1 MVKKL
6 EKICLI
12 IDRSFEMIIAITFLL
27 MVLVGGLQVFCR
39 YILGSSLSW
48 SEEFQKYAHIWI
60 IFLAIPM
67 GYKYKAHIGMNILLD
82 KMPKWWQSF
91 FKVFVDI
98 VWLAFGIILVLYT
111 SKIMYLTKNQSSPA
125 MGIRMDMIYF
135 CIMFGGAYIIFLA
148 LRKLAVQFFKIQIQ
162 PGENS

>member
-6 EKICLI
+6 QKICSI
-12 IDRSFEMIIAITFLL
+12 IDRSFEMIIATTFLL

-82 KMPKWWQSF
+82 KMPKWWQKY
-91 FKVFVDI
+91 FKVFVDLL
-98 VWLAFGIILVLYT
+98 WLVFGLILVVYT
-111 SKIMYLTKNQSSPA
+111 AKIMHFTRMQSSPA

-135 CIMFGGAYIIFLA
+135 CIMLGGAYIIFLA
-148 LRKLAVQFFKIQIQ
+148 LRKLAVQFFKIRVQ
-162 PGENS
+162 PEGKS

>member
-6 EKICLI
+6 QKICSI
-12 IDRSFEMIIAITFLL
+12 IDRSFEMIIATTFLL

-82 KMPKWWQSF
+82 KMPKWWQKY
-91 FKVFVDI
+91 FKVFVDLL
-98 VWLAFGIILVLYT
+98 WLVFGLILVVYT
-111 SKIMYLTKNQSSPA
+111 AKIMHFTRMQTSPA
-125 MGIRMDMIYF
+125 MGIRMDIIYF
-135 CIMFGGAYIIFLA
+135 CIMLGGAYVIFLA
-148 LRKLAVQFFKIQIQ
+148 LRKLAVQFFKIRVQ
-162 PGENS
+162 PEGKS

>member
-6 EKICLI
+6 EKICLF
-12 IDRSFEMIIAITFLL
+12 IDRSFEMIIATIFLL

-39 YILGSSLSW
+39 YILGNSLSW

-67 GYKYKAHIGMNILLD
+67 GYKYKAHIGMNVLLD
-82 KMPKWWQSF
+82 KMPKWWRKY
-91 FKVFVDI
+91 FKVFVDLI
-98 VWLAFGIILVLYT
+98 WLVFGIILVVYT
-111 SKIMYLTKNQSSPA
+111 AKIMHFTREQSSPA

-135 CIMFGGAYIIFLA
+135 CIMLGGAYIIFLA
-148 LRKLAVQFFKIQIQ
+148 LRKLAVQFFKIRVQ
-162 PGENS
+162 PEGKN

>member
-6 EKICLI
+6 QKICSI
-12 IDRSFEMIIAITFLL
+12 IDRSFEMIIATTFLL

-67 GYKYKAHIGMNILLD
+67 GYKYKAHIGMNVLLD
-82 KMPKWWQSF
+82 KMPKWWQKY
-91 FKVFVDI
+91 FKIFVDLL
-98 VWLAFGIILVLYT
+98 WLVFGLILVVYT
-111 SKIMYLTKNQSSPA
+111 AKIMHFTRMQSSPA
-125 MGIRMDMIYF
+125 MGIRMDIIYF
-135 CIMFGGAYIIFLA
+135 CIMLGGAYVIFLA
-148 LRKLAVQFFKIQIQ
+148 LRKLAVQFFKIRVQ
-162 PGENS
+162 PEGKS

>member
-6 EKICLI
+6 QKICSI
-12 IDRSFEMIIAITFLL
+12 IDRSFEMIIATTFLL

-67 GYKYKAHIGMNILLD
+67 GYKYKAHIGMNVLLD
-82 KMPKWWQSF
+82 KMPKWWQKY
-91 FKVFVDI
+91 FKVFVDLL
-98 VWLAFGIILVLYT
+98 WLVFGLILVVYT
-111 SKIMYLTKNQSSPA
+111 AKIMHFTRMQSSPA

-148 LRKLAVQFFKIQIQ
+148 LRKLAVQFFKIRVQ
-162 PGENS
+162 PEGKS

>member
-6 EKICLI
+6 QKICSI
-12 IDRSFEMIIAITFLL
+12 IDRSFEMIIATTFLL

-67 GYKYKAHIGMNILLD
+67 GYKYKAHIGMNVLLD
-82 KMPKWWQSF
+82 KMPKWWQKY
-91 FKVFVDI
+91 FKIFVDLL
-98 VWLAFGIILVLYT
+98 WLVFGLILVVYT
-111 SKIMYLTKNQSSPA
+111 AKIMHFTRMQTSPA

-135 CIMFGGAYIIFLA
+135 CIMLGGAYIIFLA
-148 LRKLAVQFFKIQIQ
+148 LRKLAVQFFKIRVQ
-162 PGENS
+162 PEGKS

>member
-6 EKICLI
+6 QKICSI
-12 IDRSFEMIIAITFLL
+12 IDRSFEMIIATTFLL

-67 GYKYKAHIGMNILLD
+67 GYKYKAHIGMNVLLD
-82 KMPKWWQSF
+82 KMPKWWQKY
-91 FKVFVDI
+91 FKVFVDLL
-98 VWLAFGIILVLYT
+98 WLVFGLILVVYT
-111 SKIMYLTKNQSSPA
+111 AKIMHFTRMQSSPA
-125 MGIRMDMIYF
+125 MGIRMDIIYF
-135 CIMFGGAYIIFLA
+135 CIMLGGAYVIFLA
-148 LRKLAVQFFKIQIQ
+148 LRKLAVQFFKIRVQ
-162 PGENS
+162 PEGKS

>member
-6 EKICLI
+6 QKICSI
-12 IDRSFEMIIAITFLL
+12 IDRSFEMIIATTFLL

-67 GYKYKAHIGMNILLD
+67 GYKYKAHIGMNVLLD
-82 KMPKWWQSF
+82 KMPKWWQKY
-91 FKVFVDI
+91 FKVFVDLL
-98 VWLAFGIILVLYT
+98 WLVFGLILVVYT
-111 SKIMYLTKNQSSPA
+111 AKIMHFTRMQTSPA
-125 MGIRMDMIYF
+125 MGIRMDIIYF
-135 CIMFGGAYIIFLA
+135 CIMLGGAYVIFLA
-148 LRKLAVQFFKIQIQ
+148 LRKLAVQFFKIRVQ
-162 PGENS
+162 PEGKS